1 MLYSA
6 KRAGAF
12 DTRGVSPNDK
22 PSGVDLLLSAIRGQQ
37 QPPEGQKQDPAA
49 RLSTASTAEM
59 ASPKAGRKLE
69 KSSTVISNT
78 SHASTATGGSTYFNS
93 SARSKPGRQQ

>member
-37 QPPEGQKQDPAA
+37 QDPAA